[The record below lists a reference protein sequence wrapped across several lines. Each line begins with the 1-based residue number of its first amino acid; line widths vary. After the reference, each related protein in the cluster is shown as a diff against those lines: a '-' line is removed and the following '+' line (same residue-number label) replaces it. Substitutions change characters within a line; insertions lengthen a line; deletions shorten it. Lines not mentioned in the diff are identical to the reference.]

1 MDYRY
6 LLESIKV
13 VFISLCLSLLQKY
26 SFLKE
31 KIQFTY
37 TLCKSKYIYN
47 NPKENKIFL
56 ITVFNY
62 YIPHFYYLIH
72 R

>member
-1 MDYRY
+1 MDYYY
-6 LLESIKV
+6 LLESPKAI
-13 VFISLCLSLLQKY
+13 FISLCLSLLQKY

-37 TLCKSKYIYN
+37 TLCISKCTNN
-47 NPKENKIFL
+47 NPKENKMFL

>member
-1 MDYRY
+1 MDYYY
-6 LLESIKV
+6 LLESLKAI
-13 VFISLCLSLLQKY
+13 FISLCLSLLQKY
-26 SFLKE
+26 IFLKE

-37 TLCKSKYIYN
+37 TLCIPKYIYN
-47 NPKENKIFL
+47 NPKGNKTFL

-62 YIPHFYYLIH
+62 YPLYFYYLIY